1 MAACG
6 VFASMTYLE
15 GESVREEA
23 SEGTTRIAADGAHVV
38 IITMRAVF
46 VALLVNGHVFSEG
59 LLALL
64 THEGHFCRPRKRMR
78 LCLRVT
84 FGAIEPLLAARG
96 TDGDL
101 RI

>member
-1 MAACG
+1 MAAWG

-15 GESVREEA
+15 GVCVREEA
-23 SEGTTRIAADGAHVV
+23 SEGTTRVAVNGAHVV
-38 IITMRAVF
+38 IITMRAVL

-59 LLALL
+59 LFALF
-64 THEGHFCRPRKRMR
+64 THEGHFCRSRKRMC

-84 FGAIEPLLAARG
+84 LGAIEPLLAARG

-101 RI
+101 CI

>member
-1 MAACG
+1 
-6 VFASMTYLE
+6 
-15 GESVREEA
+15 VREGV
-23 SEGTTRIAADGAHVV
+23 SVVQPSCGRRSHVV
-38 IITMRAVF
+38 IITMRTVL

-59 LLALL
+59 LLALFAD
-64 THEGHFCRPRKRMR
+64 EGHFRRPRKRMC
-78 LCLRVT
+78 LCLRVA